1 MSLAITPAEH
11 SPVPEYKANAF
22 DVLTTAVVVL
32 DSDQSVQ
39 AMNQAAEDLFGV
51 SEGRAVGGNL
61 RDYLRNDGSMEFDSL
76 TALFRSREPVTR
88 RGAVFRMRDGQ
99 RIKADLTIS
108 YDSINNASIIELT
121 PINRLLRINREE
133 QVLSSQKTVQKLTR
147 GLAHE
152 VKNPLGGLRG
162 AAQLLERELSEHP
175 ELREYTDVIIQ
186 EADRLRDLVD
196 TMLGPNQQP
205 RLATVNVHQI
215 LEHVVRLVQ
224 AEFPG
229 QIDISRDYDP
239 SLPDLYADEDRLIQ
253 ATLNIMRNAAQMF
266 FEQQVQSPTLEL
278 RTRIV
283 RLFTIGNTLHRMVVQ
298 VDIIDN
304 GPGIAEDMLDKI
316 FLPMISDRADGTGL
330 GLAITQNIIT
340 QHRGMIECDSEPGN
354 TCFSIFLPLGGSA
367 DE

>member
-1 MSLAITPAEH
+1 MSVSTLAAEDN
-11 SPVPEYKANAF
+11 PVRNYKANAF

-32 DSDQSVQ
+32 DSEQSVC
-39 AMNQAAEDLFGV
+39 AMNQAAEDMFGV

-61 RDYLRNDGSMEFDSL
+61 RDFLKNDGTLEFESL
-76 TALFRSREPVTR
+76 TELFQSREPVTR
-88 RGAVFRMRDGQ
+88 RGAIFRMRDGQ
-99 RIKADLTIS
+99 RIRADLTIS

-121 PINRLLRINREE
+121 PLNRLLRINRED
-133 QVLSSQKTVQKLTR
+133 QMLNSQKAVQKLTR

-162 AAQLLERELSEHP
+162 AAQLLERELSEYP
-175 ELREYTDVIIQ
+175 DLREYTDVIIQ

-205 RLATVNVHQI
+205 KLQPVNVHQI
-215 LEHVVRLVQ
+215 LEHVVRLVD

-229 QIDISRDYDP
+229 QITFLRDYDP
-239 SLPDLYADEDRLIQ
+239 SLPELYADEDRLIQ
-253 ATLNIMRNAAQMF
+253 ATLNIMRNAAQLF
-266 FEQQVQSPTLEL
+266 REQQVRHPTLEL

-283 RLFTIGNTLHRMVVQ
+283 RLFTIGDTLHRLVVQ
-298 VDIIDN
+298 VDIVDN
-304 GPGIAEDMLDKI
+304 GPGIPEEMLDKI

-354 TCFSIFLPLGGSA
+354 TCFSIFLPLQSPV